1 MRDGQITCTWWEY
14 MLNRL
19 HPTPPPFSNKTI
31 YFLGREEG
39 EMFSYMQ
46 LDRSDTMALMLEY
59 LGSILKVF
67 WNSVSIRNIWVLYGI
82 KIWLC
87 EQVVFLDLINW
98 IISLCKHG
106 TLWKWWFHN
115 LHKYIYLDLFML
127 ELPLAPTV
135 CQHFHRIF

>member
-1 MRDGQITCTWWEY
+1 

-67 WNSVSIRNIWVLYGI
+67 
-82 KIWLC
+82 
-87 EQVVFLDLINW
+87 
-98 IISLCKHG
+98 
-106 TLWKWWFHN
+106 
-115 LHKYIYLDLFML
+115 
-127 ELPLAPTV
+127 
-135 CQHFHRIF
+135 